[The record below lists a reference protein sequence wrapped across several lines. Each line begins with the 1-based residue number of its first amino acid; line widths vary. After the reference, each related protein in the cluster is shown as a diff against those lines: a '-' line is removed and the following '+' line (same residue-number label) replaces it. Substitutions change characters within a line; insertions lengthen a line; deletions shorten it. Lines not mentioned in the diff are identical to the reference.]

1 MAFANLR
8 SIVVI
13 VLVVGIAAAAAIILV
28 SCPVDDG
35 RGGGRVILRRITI
48 RTMQT
53 TRGLIESQSR
63 EETHGDEYFREI
75 VVATVEQRPT

>member
-8 SIVVI
+8 GIVV
-13 VLVVGIAAAAAIILV
+13 GTAAAAAIILV
-28 SCPVDDG
+28 SVDDG

>member
-35 RGGGRVILRRITI
+35 RGGSGRVI
-48 RTMQT
+48 
-53 TRGLIESQSR
+53 
-63 EETHGDEYFREI
+63 F
-75 VVATVEQRPT
+75 VAL